1 MTSATAASVKIDA
14 NSAEI
19 FEVLMD
25 FENYAKWSGLTEIS
39 IISSSEDRLEYVV
52 AFQISTNGIEDKVK
66 VKVRGISSTEINWE
80 LLDSSLLTD
89 LSGRFTLSEVES
101 GCLVSY
107 DLNLRFKN
115 PFFNALKK
123 TVEAQMITK
132 ILNRLTARMA
142 EL

>member
-1 MTSATAASVKIDA
+1 MTSTTAASVKIDA
-14 NSAEI
+14 SAAEV

-25 FENYAKWSGLTEIS
+25 FNNYAKWSGLTEIS
-39 IISSSEDRLEYVV
+39 IISSSEDGLEYVV
-52 AFQISTNGIEDKVK
+52 AFQISANGIEDKVE

-123 TVEAQMITK
+123 NVEAQMITK